1 MLNNKLFSAFFLGF
15 LLMRCVSVT
24 YLLFPLRNLISFFSD
39 SAKITGLFD
48 SAKRRNDDNPNVRK
62 GGNDVADIDH
72 QRSRL
77 LKHNIVQLSRFTD
90 KRNVYSS
97 IVKFDSTDNNSFNDI
112 NFDRPGLRRACTSPT

>member
-1 MLNNKLFSAFFLGF
+1 
-15 LLMRCVSVT
+15 VSVT

-39 SAKITGLFD
+39 SAKITGHFE

-77 LKHNIVQLSRFTD
+77 LKHNIVQLNRFTD

-97 IVKFDSTDNNSFNDI
+97 IVKFNSIDNNSFNDI
-112 NFDRPGLRRACTSPT
+112 NFDRPGHRLPGQSVDAGLHEAFSPRRR